1 MSTNLD
7 NVGGGKDCEEARKL
21 EDEAARKAA
30 EDTNRVKSK
39 GIKRRKCLRK

>member
-30 EDTNRVKSK
+30 
-39 GIKRRKCLRK
+39 GA